1 MKKCPFCAEEIQD
14 EAIKCRFCG
23 SFLNSALP
31 SAATA
36 QGALP
41 PAAPT
46 AAPAATAA
54 PTAAPAATATPA
66 ATAAPAAAPAPVA
79 LTPAAAPA
87 PSGGAPFH
95 HASPGGELTTERK
108 TLYDGAP
115 SWRVYLGLYVYGVL
129 GSALLLAACVWIGW
143 ARVTS
148 SGKSLLILIPL
159 ALATIYFAALHL
171 YRRSIRFRVTTSNI
185 EVERGM
191 LTKRIEV
198 VELWR
203 CRDVRY
209 KQKLIDRLLGIAH
222 IEIFSAD
229 ATTPM
234 IEMVGLPA
242 SRKLFE
248 QLRDSI
254 EIQRQSK
261 NVYGVVS

>member
-23 SFLNSALP
+23 SFLN
-31 SAATA
+31 AA
-36 QGALP
+36 
-41 PAAPT
+41 PAAVGQPVVAPT
-46 AAPAATAA
+46 AAPAMQMAPEAA
-54 PTAAPAATATPA
+54 PPHNTPSPAVVAAAATGHVNGP
-66 ATAAPAAAPAPVA
+66 
-79 LTPAAAPA
+79 
-87 PSGGAPFH
+87 APFH
-95 HASPGGELTTERK
+95 REGGAIVTSERR
-108 TLYDGAP
+108 TLYDGGP
-115 SWRVYLGLYVYGVL
+115 SWRVYLGLYFYGVIGTAAAL
-129 GSALLLAACVWIGW
+129 GLSIYLGWHRVATSTGQGALIF
-143 ARVTS
+143 
-148 SGKSLLILIPL
+148 IPL
-159 ALATIYFAALHL
+159 GVAAVYFACLQF

-185 EVERGM
+185 EIERGL
-191 LTKRIEV
+191 LTKHIEV

-209 KQKLIDRLLGIAH
+209 KQKLSDRMLGIAH

-229 ATTPM
+229 PTTPV